1 MAKVSS
7 VQKNIKRKN
16 LARKFDNKRNKLKT
30 KIYDKSVTLDERFSL
45 IMKLA
50 SLPRNSALTRVRNRC
65 AVTGRP
71 RGFYRK
77 FLLSR
82 NMLRDLAGQ
91 GFIPGLVKA
100 SW

>member
-16 LARKFDNKRNKLKT
+16 LAKKFDNKRNKLKN
-30 KIYDKSVTLDERFSL
+30 KIYDKSISLDERFLL
-45 IMKLA
+45 ITKLA
-50 SLPRNSALTRVRNRC
+50 SLPRNSAPTRVRNRC
-65 AVTGRP
+65 VITGRP

-91 GFIPGLVKA
+91 GVVPGLVKA